1 MYAIIESGSKQHK
14 VQEGAVVKLEK
25 IEIGVG
31 ETLDLEKVLLLENN
45 DGVKIGTPY
54 VDGAKV
60 TAEVVGQGRHK
71 KVNIIKFRRRK
82 HSMKQQGHRQL
93 FTEIEIT
100 KIKA

>member
-82 HSMKQQGHRQL
+82 HSMKSQGHRQY
-93 FTEIEIT
+93 FTAVRIVSIQG
-100 KIKA
+100 